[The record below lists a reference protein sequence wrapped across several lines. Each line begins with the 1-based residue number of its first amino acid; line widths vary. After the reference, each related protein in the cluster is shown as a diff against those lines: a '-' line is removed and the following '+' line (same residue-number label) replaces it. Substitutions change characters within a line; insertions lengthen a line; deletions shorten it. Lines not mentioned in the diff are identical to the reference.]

1 MGAEDYI
8 CGKDIVHLCV
18 EFSVRSSYIVG
29 EKLAGARI
37 CLVKVEG
44 DFKRVAYYLIGLAR
58 VVDYHRQGV
67 EVGLVQVVLS
77 ARGSAK
83 ASSDLSNLSEFSPG
97 SPVVHPRMQALEVE
111 GISVSKRQKI
121 MLFII
126 ALPRAQGNGGNNLVL
141 QGFGAYGRMG
151 GPDAIS

>member
-18 EFSVRSSYIVG
+18 EFSVRSSCIVW
-29 EKLAGARI
+29 EKLPGARI
-37 CLVKVEG
+37 CLVKVQG
-44 DFKRVAYYLIGLAR
+44 DFKRVAYYLIGRAR
-58 VVDYHRQGV
+58 DVDYHRQGV

-97 SPVVHPRMQALEVE
+97 SPVVQPRMQALEVE

-121 MLFII
+121 VHYRS
-126 ALPRAQGNGGNNLVL
+126 ARAQGNGGNNLVL
-141 QGFGAYGRMG
+141 QGFGAYGRIG